1 MLARQ
6 RQLLATGA
14 FFFDGALIFGAWV
27 AAYELRFHWLG
38 WPTPLGVP
46 PLPLYLWF
54 GVVTTLV
61 ALLILRTF
69 HLYRSARTGRL
80 GRELLAAT
88 QGVLVTTALAALAS
102 FFTRGELAR
111 SVIVFD

>member
-27 AAYELRFHWLG
+27 AAYELRFHWLD
-38 WPTPLGVP
+38 WPAPLGVP
-46 PLPLYLWF
+46 PLSLYLWF
-54 GVVTTLV
+54 GAVTTLV

-69 HLYRSARTGRL
+69 HLYRSARTGRSSCA
-80 GRELLAAT
+80 R
-88 QGVLVTTALAALAS
+88 TAW
-102 FFTRGELAR
+102 R
-111 SVIVFD
+111 